1 MDGTPQSSGE
11 LTETISGRVNDEY
24 DEQIAANETDM
35 TFELNEADL
44 NDAREDEY
52 AYEKFVRNLDTITED
67 ERAALIADLAKV
79 AELNEKIDAIYAR
92 MTDKN
97 ADKLYEENAP
107 KSASPVSNAHTSYP
121 SFSRN
126 R

>member
-1 MDGTPQSSGE
+1 
-11 LTETISGRVNDEY
+11 
-24 DEQIAANETDM
+24 M

-92 MTDKN
+92 MIEAMTVN
-97 ADKLYEENAP
+97 MRVAAP
-107 KSASPVSNAHTSYP
+107 GTPQQ
-121 SFSRN
+121 
-126 R
+126 